1 MVCSLIP
8 AHVRPLIV
16 LLYPF
21 MLQVLKLL
29 EEAVNAG
36 FSAAL
41 TIDSTNVESLLGLG
55 DAHMAAGKLLARS
68 GNLAIAN
75 THWKQ
80 SSEAFMKASN
90 FLAAGNLYCPLLSL
104 VLASLSTA

>member
-1 MVCSLIP
+1 
-8 AHVRPLIV
+8 VRILIV

-21 MLQVLKLL
+21 TLQALKLL

-41 TIDSTNVESLLGLG
+41 NIDSTSVESLLGLG

-68 GNLAIAN
+68 GNLATAN
-75 THWKQ
+75 THWRQ
-80 SSEAFMKASN
+80 STEAFMKASKH
-90 FLAAGNLYCPLLSL
+90 LAAGTSYCPFMSL
-104 VLASLSTA
+104 ALASLGTP